1 MANTN
6 KKTTKWPPFPSLEP
20 RENKIGN
27 PNFVCSDSFLE
38 CFGYSNKSLENS
50 GIMMMIARC
59 PKTEGSG
66 GKSLLK
72 IGEADKVDFYR
83 IQTVLLH
90 LGRSYAMN

>member
-1 MANTN
+1 MWGA
-6 KKTTKWPPFPSLEP
+6 PSLEP

-27 PNFVCSDSFLE
+27 PNFFCSDSFLE

-50 GIMMMIARC
+50 GIMMMIARS
-59 PKTEGSG
+59 PKKEGSG

-83 IQTVLLH
+83 IQTVLPH
-90 LGRSYAMN
+90 LGRSYTMT